1 MIGMTLLTPSTR
13 PQRAGLTFACA
24 ALLTLAAHAAT
35 ERDTPADYAYSLP
48 VQTTGKQGV
57 VAFKVPQVVYLNALT
72 AGLDDVRVFDAQGA
86 PQPFSLQ
93 RPQAQ
98 MRTQRSIQDVAVFPI
113 RSRAGL
119 SADSGVE
126 LDIRT
131 NADGRV
137 ISVRTNG
144 DRPDAVDN
152 DKNNDDGPVSG
163 LILDFGTPSEANN
176 TAGEQIA
183 ALRFMPPPGTNNYNA
198 EIWLEISGDLKT
210 WHTLGAADIGWLT
223 NDNAQ
228 TLTNDRLDFSPFN
241 PRTHRYARLT
251 WRKGDP
257 LVFPTIQAERLS
269 QRHDEPYRE
278 TLWIKPTAGRIG
290 SDLAYPASIALPVD
304 QISLRLGEPNI
315 VYPMTL
321 GRYVERASRV
331 VGKKT
336 ELAFQPLVRSTFY
349 QIEQD
354 EQTRRSGPL
363 PIALTQMAEWI
374 VRPQNASATAK
385 PELGL
390 SWQPGTIVFLAGGTP
405 PYRVSVGRADAR
417 PASQPL
423 AQVAPGFSADEL
435 KEIEL
440 AQLGEMQKMDGGA
453 PGETA
458 SELADKEARNRRLAL
473 WGLLVVGV
481 LVLAGMTWRL
491 VQQMKMR
498 TPDTNASGS
507 SDKPAG

>member
-1 MIGMTLLTPSTR
+1 MTEMTFHPRPTR
-13 PQRAGLTFACA
+13 RQRASLAVALT
-24 ALLTLAAHAAT
+24 ALVTLTAQAAT

-48 VQTTGKQGV
+48 VQISGKQGIV
-57 VAFKVPQVVYLNALT
+57 GFKVPQAVYLNALT
-72 AGLDDVRVFDAQGA
+72 AGLDDVRVFDAKGA

-93 RPQAQ
+93 RPQAET
-98 MRTQRSIQDVAVFPI
+98 RTQRSTQDVVSFPI

-152 DKNNDDGPVSG
+152 DNGDGPISG
-163 LILDFGTPSEANN
+163 LILDFGAPSA
-176 TAGEQIA
+176 AGGGQIA
-183 ALRFMPPPGTNNYNA
+183 ALRFTPPPGVNSYNG
-198 EIWLEISGDLKT
+198 EVWLEVSGDLKR

-223 NDNAQ
+223 NDNGQ
-228 TLTNDRLDFSPFN
+228 TLANDRLDFAPFN
-241 PRTHRYARLT
+241 PETYRYARLT

-257 LVFPTIQAERLS
+257 MVFPAIQAERVSL
-269 QRHDEPYRE
+269 RHDEPHRE
-278 TLWIKPTAGRIG
+278 TLWIKPTAGKIG
-290 SDLAYPASIALPVD
+290 SDLAYAASIALPVD

-315 VYPMTL
+315 VFPMTL
-321 GRYVERASRV
+321 GRYVERASRA

-363 PIALTQMAEWI
+363 PIPLTQMAEWI
-374 VRPQNASATAK
+374 VRPQNASATAR

-405 PYRVSVGRADAR
+405 PYRLSFGRADAQ

-423 AQVAPGFSADEL
+423 AQVAPGFSSDEL
-435 KEIEL
+435 KGLEM
-440 AQLGEMQKMDGGA
+440 AQLGEMQKMDGGT

-458 SELADKEARNRRLAL
+458 SELADREARNRRLAL

-491 VQQMKMR
+491 VQQMKTR
-498 TPDTNASGS
+498 TPGTNASGN
-507 SDKPAG
+507 SDKPAP